1 MTSAQLFQAN
11 NYREFIQLWLSSKKK
26 SKINFSALTRKAGFS
41 SRSFIKEV
49 LEGKRNL
56 TNKSLPK
63 FLRAFD
69 LKGREARLFE
79 CLVALEVPG
88 VDLGFKNEEQIT
100 AEIKRIKEIWKRKLD
115 SANEP
120 SAQNTH
126 VRWAFKIRYMSDI
139 YAALGDFET
148 GASLEE
154 IKSRT
159 DLPENLCHEVI
170 EYLIENQAILKK
182 RDRYYAQTINLD
194 IFDLGNDESF
204 KILYQEALMQLQRKA
219 KTSLKSDREFFFH
232 SAFSVKQ
239 SKLPEFKLRLKELA
253 LEFIDEAQE
262 DNGDKVAKLTL
273 GLHL

>member
-1 MTSAQLFQAN
+1 MTSAQLLQAKD
-11 NYREFIQLWLSSKKK
+11 YREFIQIWINSKKN

-56 TNKSLPK
+56 TNKSFPK
-63 FLRAFD
+63 FVRAFD
-69 LKGREARLFE
+69 LKGREAKFFE
-79 CLVALEVPG
+79 CLVALESPG
-88 VDLGFKNEEQIT
+88 VDFGYKNKEQIL
-100 AEIKRIKEIWKRKLD
+100 AEMKRIKEIWNRKLR

-120 SAQNTH
+120 QSANTN
-126 VRWAFKIRYMSDI
+126 VRWAFKIRYMGDI

-148 GASLEE
+148 GASIDE

-159 DLPENLCHEVI
+159 GLPENLCLEVI
-170 EYLIENQAILKK
+170 DYLIQNQAILKK
-182 RDRYYAQTINLD
+182 NERYYAQTINLD

-232 SAFSVKQ
+232 SAFSVRQ